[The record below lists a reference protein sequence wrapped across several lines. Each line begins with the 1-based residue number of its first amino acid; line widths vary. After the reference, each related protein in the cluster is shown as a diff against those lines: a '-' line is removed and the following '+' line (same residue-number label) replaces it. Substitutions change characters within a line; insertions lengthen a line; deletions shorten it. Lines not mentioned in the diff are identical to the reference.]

1 MLTDSFVVAWN
12 QMKRSENA
20 SKNKREIPAGIA
32 SYSSVHHTGLS
43 CFLSPTNLLVKSS
56 LGSER
61 RRKEILPILTSVNLT
76 GDLDFA
82 GAGSG

>member
-12 QMKRSENA
+12 QMKRLENA
-20 SKNKREIPAGIA
+20 SKNRREIPGIA

-76 GDLDFA
+76 GDLDSA